1 MDWGPAG
8 WKFLHSLTF
17 AYPNTPTLEQQRSA
31 DVFFAS
37 LAKLL
42 PCDACQEHYQEE
54 IVRRPAD
61 TRSQATLSAWL
72 VDLHNRVNARLNK
85 PTFSYAQAA
94 QLYTAQ
100 CTQGCGDRS
109 LNVSTSNTGEYIL
122 MILLIISAIA
132 LFFISKMNNKFAAAS
147 V

>member
-37 LAKLL
+37 LAHLL

-54 IVRRPAD
+54 IVQRPAD

-85 PTFSYAQAA
+85 ATFSYAQAA

-100 CTQGCGDRS
+100 CTQGCGRDR
-109 LNVSTSNTGEYIL
+109 NISTSNSGEYVL
-122 MILLIISAIA
+122 VVLLIISAIA
-132 LFFISKMNNKFAAAS
+132 LFFISKMNNKYAAS
-147 V
+147 ASI